1 MDKSLLDR
9 LILVADNL
17 RDVEWELKHRVGHI
31 YIPPHVLGK
40 FYAEL
45 DCLDGIINIL
55 KSETNDNTHD

>member
-31 YIPPHVLGK
+31 YIPPEPHINVTLE
-40 FYAEL
+40 EL
-45 DCLDGIINIL
+45 A
-55 KSETNDNTHD
+55 